1 MTNGINFTVRE
12 LIEDLQ
18 LEMKAGFDGV
28 NSRLDQQ
35 NGRIR
40 ANELHIA
47 LNQGRDRIVAA
58 VAGIVGGIAV
68 SVIAALLLGVL

>member
-12 LIEDLQ
+12 LIEDLR

-28 NSRLDQQ
+28 NGRLDLQ